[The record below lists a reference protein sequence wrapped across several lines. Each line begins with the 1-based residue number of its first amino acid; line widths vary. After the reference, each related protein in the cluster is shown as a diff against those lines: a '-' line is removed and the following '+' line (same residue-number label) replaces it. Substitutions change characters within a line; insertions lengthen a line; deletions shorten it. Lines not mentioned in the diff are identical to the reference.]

1 MKKTHLIVLS
11 AVIALVCISLGA
23 RSFLLSR
30 QKSQLSQQ
38 AGLSPSE
45 LMDRSIAS
53 KKAAASKAPKDA
65 TGYSDLGIFYLNH
78 NKIDEA
84 EAAFKSALNI
94 DPKHGPSLENL
105 GFVYYRK
112 KDYANAL
119 LYLNKAREII
129 PDSSTLYNT
138 LGAVYR
144 EKKMYKEALE
154 AHRKAATLQK
164 EAPDA
169 YFNIALVYQEMRS
182 PEEATAWKEY
192 LSVASGIA
200 SEAKFVEI
208 ARQNLKKLGKT
219 PPQ

>member
-1 MKKTHLIVLS
+1 MKKKHLIVLS
-11 AVIALVCISLGA
+11 VVIALVCISFGA
-23 RSFLLSR
+23 RSFILSR
-30 QKSQLSQQ
+30 QKNQPSPL
-38 AGLSPSE
+38 AGLSPTE
-45 LMDRSIAS
+45 LMNRSIAS
-53 KKAAASKAPKDA
+53 KREAATKNSKDA
-65 TGYSDLGIFYLNH
+65 TGYSDLGIFYLDH

-84 EAAFKSALNI
+84 EAAFNSALSI

-119 LYLNKAREII
+119 TYLNRALVVI
-129 PDSSTLYNT
+129 PESPTLHNT

-154 AHRKAATLQK
+154 AHRKAASLQK

-169 YFNIALVYQEMRS
+169 YFNIALIYQEMKS
-182 PEEATAWKEY
+182 PEEAAAWREY

-208 ARQNLKKLGKT
+208 ARQNLKRIGKT
-219 PPQ
+219 PPR